1 MRAFAL
7 RWVGLHSLL
16 ALLSNV
22 EGNRI
27 RIGIGGKVTE
37 VGGVEGDGGIDRLDL
52 SERGKGD

>member
-7 RWVGLHSLL
+7 RCVGLHSLL

-27 RIGIGGKVTE
+27 SNSNGGKVTE
-37 VGGVEGDGGIDRLDL
+37 VGGV
-52 SERGKGD
+52 